1 MLHNLGSGEASL
13 ALRRSVE
20 EVRRDFPIV
29 EMFWANISQDR
40 LQTSP
45 LSLGREASRPD
56 HHRVDSAHQGDEL
69 GSAEGDIVG
78 IDAAGTGLGKFENRI
93 GVEGSWVHI
102 TKHQTCSIEG
112 APTQCQKDLSYHP
125 IYNAISVI
133 SQ

>member
-1 MLHNLGSGEASL
+1 MIFRSWKCSGLIFHRTASKL
-13 ALRRSVE
+13 PP
-20 EVRRDFPIV
+20 FP
-29 EMFWANISQDR
+29 WAGR
-40 LQTSP
+40 LP
-45 LSLGREASRPD
+45 HPD

-112 APTQCQKDLSYHP
+112 RA
-125 IYNAISVI
+125 NAVPKGTIVSPHL
-133 SQ
+133 